1 MTFAKRLFRRAA
13 GGLAALLVASF
24 LAFMILEASP
34 GDVTDILVGDSA
46 TQAEKD
52 AVRQEMGLDR
62 PVIPRYFEFMENLL
76 LHGDLGRSAVNN
88 RPVTELI
95 AQRFVNTFLLAISAT
110 LLALVVG
117 VQFGLHAAL
126 HSRTW
131 LDTLLSVAMA
141 AGLSTPV
148 FGLAILLTQ
157 VFSVQLGWLPAI
169 GAGSIRHFVLPV
181 LSLAVPT
188 AAVIARLTRSS
199 LLETLQMQ
207 YVTTAHGKGVP
218 RNLVWRR
225 HILRNSLVPV
235 ISLVGVQFG
244 HLLAGAFIVETIFAW
259 PGLGRLTVQAIF
271 DQDYP
276 VVLGSVILAVV
287 IFQVLNLIVDLIH
300 SLLDPR
306 IRTAEA

>member
-46 TQAEKD
+46 TQVEKD
-52 AVRQEMGLDR
+52 AVRKEMGLDR
-62 PVIPRYFEFMENLL
+62 PVITRYLEFLENLL

-95 AQRFVNTFLLAISAT
+95 AQRFINTLLLAVSAT
-110 LLALVVG
+110 LLALVMG
-117 VQFGLHAAL
+117 IQFGLHAAL
-126 HSRTW
+126 HRRTW
-131 LDTLLSVAMA
+131 LDALLSIVMA

-148 FGLAILLTQ
+148 FGLAILFTQ
-157 VFSVQLGWLPAI
+157 VFSVHLGWLPAI
-169 GAGSIRHFVLPV
+169 GAGSVRHFILPV
-181 LSLAVPT
+181 LSLAIPT

-199 LLETLQMQ
+199 LLETLDMH

-218 RNLVWRR
+218 RKLVWRR

-287 IFQVLNLIVDLIH
+287 IFQVLNLIVDVIH
-300 SLLDPR
+300 TWLDPR